1 MSMKGWFGNINR
13 VSGEELSDEQ
23 LLLSYFN
30 SGKLTYL
37 QQLLEK
43 YLHIIFAFSYQVLQ
57 DRDQAR
63 TASLSVLHI
72 VQREI
77 KDAPPTAFS
86 EWMYRICRE
95 VCILAIRKQ
104 IKSAELTLEYLLAI
118 EQTTPVH
125 FNGTANWFV
134 TKDPAAQKSIENIL
148 HQMNSDEKD
157 ILLLFYKEQKSY
169 EEISKILELSPGK
182 IKTKLHNGRKTF
194 IKKIQLSNLK

>member
-1 MSMKGWFGNINR
+1 MKGWFGNINR

-23 LLLSYFN
+23 LLLNYFN
-30 SGKLTYL
+30 TGKLICL

-57 DRDQAR
+57 DREQAR

-77 KDAPPTAFS
+77 KDAPPDRFS
-86 EWMYRICRE
+86 DWLYRICRE

-125 FNGTANWFV
+125 FNGTANWFISN
-134 TKDPAAQKSIENIL
+134 DPDEQKSIEEIL
-148 HQMNSDEKD
+148 HQMNPDEKD
-157 ILLLFYKEQKSY
+157 VLLLFYKEQKSY
-169 EEISKILELSPGK
+169 EEISKILEISPGK

-194 IKKIQLSNLK
+194 IKKVQLSNLK

>member
-1 MSMKGWFGNINR
+1 MKGWFGNINR
-13 VSGEELSDEQ
+13 VTREELSDEA
-23 LLLSYFN
+23 LLLKYFQTEQL
-30 SGKLTYL
+30 SFL

-57 DRDQAR
+57 DREQAR
-63 TASLSVLHI
+63 TASLSVLHM

-77 KDAPPTAFS
+77 KDAPPARFR
-86 EWMYRICRE
+86 EWIYRICRE

-125 FNGTANWFV
+125 FNGTAEWFV
-134 TKDPAAQKSIENIL
+134 SKDPAEQKSIEDIL
-148 HQMNSDEKD
+148 HQMNPEEKD
-157 ILLLFYKEQKSY
+157 VLLLFYKEQKSY
-169 EEISKILELSPGK
+169 EEISKILDLSPGK

-194 IKKIQLSNLK
+194 IKKVQLSNLK

>member
-1 MSMKGWFGNINR
+1 MKGWFGNINR
-13 VSGEELSDEQ
+13 ISGEELSDEQ
-23 LLLSYFN
+23 LLLKYFHT
-30 SGKLTYL
+30 GQITFL

-57 DRDQAR
+57 DREQAR
-63 TASLSVLHI
+63 SASLSVLHV

-77 KDAPPTAFS
+77 KDAPPSGFS
-86 EWMYRICRE
+86 DWMYRICRE
-95 VCILAIRKQ
+95 VCIIAIRKQ

-125 FNGTANWFV
+125 FNGTAQWFV
-134 TKDPAAQKSIENIL
+134 SKDPAEQKSIEDIL
-148 HQMNSDEKD
+148 HQMNPEEKD
-157 ILLLFYKEQKSY
+157 VLLLFYKEQKSY

-194 IKKIQLSNLK
+194 IKKVQLSNLK